1 MHDDYQ
7 RLIDWWREARSV
19 VFFGG
24 AGVSTESGVPDFR
37 SSTGIYATHQNAEE
51 ILTPWFMNQHP
62 EAFYEFC
69 RAFFMTEGI
78 EPNGAHLG
86 LAKLEAA
93 SMLDVVI
100 TQNIDG
106 LHQAAGS
113 KKVIELHGNANH
125 YLCTRCGHEY
135 DLDYVRQSPLV
146 PRCISKNR
154 FADGV
159 CNGMLRPDIVLYE
172 ESLSFKHLQEAGR
185 AISEAELLV
194 IGGSS
199 LVVWPAASLIDYL
212 GNGRLVLI
220 NQSATTRDEQADI
233 VIREP
238 IAQVFDAITDRILA
252 P

>member
-1 MHDDYQ
+1 MQSNYQ
-7 RLIDWWREARSV
+7 QLIDWWREARSV

-37 SSTGIYATHQNAEE
+37 SSTGIYATHKNSEE
-51 ILTPWFMNQHP
+51 ILTPMFMNQQP

-69 RAFFMTEGI
+69 RKFFMTEGVK
-78 EPNGAHLG
+78 PNAAHRA
-86 LAKLEAA
+86 LARLEAEH
-93 SMLDVVI
+93 MLDLVI

-113 KKVIELHGNANH
+113 KRVIELHGNANR

-135 DLDYVRQSPLV
+135 DLDYVRKEPHV
-146 PRCISKNR
+146 PRCSAKNR
-154 FADGV
+154 FADGQ

-172 ESLSFKHLQEAGR
+172 ESLSFKNLQEAGH
-185 AISEAELLV
+185 AISQAELLV

-199 LVVWPAASLIDYL
+199 LSVWPAASLIDYL
-212 GNGRLVLI
+212 NNGRLVLI
-220 NQSATTRDEQADI
+220 NQSVTNRDEEADI

-238 IAQVFDAITDRILA
+238 IGEVFDTIVDAILE